1 MINKVTKEDCIEA
14 IEYLHV
20 QGFVEEMTT
29 DKKYY
34 TEILL
39 KKVANDYKLN
49 LGQRM
54 KTIQQKKINQLRKE
68 LEWYR
73 LYANYI
79 EYNKTNWDEYAS
91 NYADEKAKEVTVE
104 IF

>member
-1 MINKVTKEDCIEA
+1 MINKVTKEDCIET

-49 LGQRM
+49 LG
-54 KTIQQKKINQLRKE
+54 L
-68 LEWYR
+68 
-73 LYANYI
+73 
-79 EYNKTNWDEYAS
+79 
-91 NYADEKAKEVTVE
+91 
-104 IF
+104 

>member
-1 MINKVTKEDCIEA
+1 MINRVTKEECLDA

-39 KKVANDYKLN
+39 KKVANDYKLDLN
-49 LGQRM
+49 L
-54 KTIQQKKINQLRKE
+54 
-68 LEWYR
+68 
-73 LYANYI
+73 
-79 EYNKTNWDEYAS
+79 D
-91 NYADEKAKEVTVE
+91 
-104 IF
+104 

>member
-14 IEYLHV
+14 IKYLHV

-49 LGQRM
+49 LG
-54 KTIQQKKINQLRKE
+54 L
-68 LEWYR
+68 
-73 LYANYI
+73 
-79 EYNKTNWDEYAS
+79 
-91 NYADEKAKEVTVE
+91 
-104 IF
+104 